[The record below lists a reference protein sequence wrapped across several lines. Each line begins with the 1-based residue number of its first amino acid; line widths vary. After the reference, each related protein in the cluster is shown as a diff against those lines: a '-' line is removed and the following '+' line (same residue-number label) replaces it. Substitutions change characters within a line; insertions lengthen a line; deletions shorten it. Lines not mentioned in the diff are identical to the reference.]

1 MHYKIPFP
9 LINGP
14 SFLSSDKLCLFYFLT
29 LFFFF
34 VSFLLPVHADEIL
47 EDSVH
52 QGFACQVCHEN
63 SEGDGP
69 ADCTKCHDHEVDAY
83 KTGIHARKN
92 KQGETNASCSDCH
105 GDHDISPVSEADSDV
120 NRSKISETCGQCHPR
135 EKKEYMA
142 SIHAEVFED
151 DPDSAPDC
159 LACHG
164 YHKIE
169 SVKKSQFILKTTNTC
184 GSCHQDSL
192 DTYKDS
198 LHGQIVT
205 LQGGTGAT
213 CWACHSSHDI
223 VEPTDPASPL
233 SKNKEADACRKC
245 HSTVTPSFLS
255 YWPHSSVH
263 DKNNYP
269 VLYYIY
275 HMMKILFFL
284 VMVTATI
291 HTLAWMRGF
300 PNIIKTRIE
309 KARGRRYVF
318 YLRFPTWHRLTHFIL
333 FISVIGLAISGLP
346 LRYSTTAWARKLIE
360 FIGGFKNIDLLHK
373 SMAALL
379 FLAVLLHAYYL
390 INLIRQ
396 KGFRGFFQFLFS
408 PDSLLPEVQD
418 FKEAWAEFR
427 CFLKG
432 TCEPKRDKWSYW
444 EKFDYWAV
452 FWGMIVIGGSGLML
466 AFPEITTRFVPGWVL
481 NVALIFHSEEALLAI
496 FFLFIFHFFHA
507 HLRPMKFP
515 IDETIF
521 TGRISEEDYFN
532 ERQLEVARKS
542 PEELEKM
549 QVQPPNFFFRL
560 AVYIVSFI
568 AVDIGLI
575 LIACILYTAWKTGN
589 IFP

>member
-1 MHYKIPFP
+1 MLYKISFP
-9 LINGP
+9 LISGP
-14 SFLSSDKLCLFYFLT
+14 SFLSSNKIFLLCFLT
-29 LFFFF
+29 LYFL
-34 VSFLLPVHADEIL
+34 VSFLLPAHADDVL

-52 QGFACQVCHEN
+52 QGFGCQVCHEN
-63 SEGDGP
+63 SDGDGP
-69 ADCTKCHDHEVDAY
+69 ANCTKCHDHEVDAY
-83 KTGIHARKN
+83 KTGIHAQKN
-92 KQGETNASCSDCH
+92 KQGEPNASCSDCH
-105 GDHDISPVSEADSDV
+105 GDHDIAPVSDADSEV
-120 NRSKISETCGQCHPR
+120 NRDNISETCGQCHPR

-142 SIHAEVFED
+142 GIHAEVFED

-159 LACHG
+159 LTCHG
-164 YHKIE
+164 FHKIE
-169 SVKKSQFILKTTNTC
+169 SVKKTQFILNTTRTC

-192 DTYKDS
+192 DTYRDS

-223 VEPTDPASPL
+223 KEPTDPASPL

-269 VLYYIY
+269 ILYYIY
-275 HMMKILFFL
+275 HMMKALFFL

-300 PNIIKTRIE
+300 PNIIRTRIE

-333 FISVIGLAISGLP
+333 FISVIGLAVSGLP
-346 LRYSTTAWARKLIE
+346 LRYSSTVWARTLIT
-360 FIGGFKNIDLLHK
+360 FIGGFKHIDLLHK

-379 FLAVLLHAYYL
+379 FLAVLLHGYYL
-390 INLIRQ
+390 INLVRQ
-396 KGFRGFFQFLFS
+396 KGFRGFFRFLFS
-408 PDSLLPEVQD
+408 PDSLFPKVQD

-549 QVQPPNFFFRL
+549 KVQPPNFFFRL